1 MGLNF
6 ANFNLEA
13 SLIILLSVVI
23 SITVHEFAHALA
35 ADRIGDDLP
44 RRQGRLTLLP
54 TEHFDPLGF
63 IMICWMS
70 FGGIGLGWGKPVQVN
85 PGAFKHPRRDMILI
99 AAAGPFSNLILATIA
114 GLIIRF
120 GGINLLFD
128 LSSGGGYSLIGHF
141 LVQFMGVNLGLMLFN
156 LIPIPPLDGSKILS
170 NLLPFEQSVRYD
182 RFMGQYGFMLL
193 IGLVFLAPQVL
204 WSIIGPA
211 EASIARVII
220 GPLG

>member
-1 MGLNF
+1 MGFDF
-6 ANFNLEA
+6 ANFDLEA
-13 SLIILLSVVI
+13 SLITLLAVVI
-23 SITVHEFAHALA
+23 SITVHEFAHAFA

-63 IMICWMS
+63 IMIVWMS

-99 AAAGPFSNLILATIA
+99 AAAGPFSNLILAAIT
-114 GLIIRF
+114 GLIIRL
-120 GGINLLFD
+120 GGLEMLVGAD
-128 LSSGGGYSLIGHF
+128 GMTLIGHF
-141 LVQFMGVNLGLMLFN
+141 LIVFLSVNLGLMLFN

-193 IGLVFLAPQVL
+193 IGLVFLAPRVL
-204 WSIIGPA
+204 GMIIGPA
-211 EASIARVII
+211 QAELAALLTGLRLF
-220 GPLG
+220 G

>member
-1 MGLNF
+1 MGFDF
-6 ANFNLEA
+6 ANFDLER
-13 SLIILLSVVI
+13 SLIVLLCVVI
-23 SITVHEFAHALA
+23 SITIHEFAHAFA

-63 IMICWMS
+63 IMIVWMS

-99 AAAGPFSNLILATIA
+99 AAAGPFSNLIQAAIA
-114 GLIIRF
+114 GLIIRL
-120 GGINLLFD
+120 GGLELLVGAD
-128 LSSGGGYSLIGHF
+128 GMTLIGHF
-141 LVQFMGVNLGLMLFN
+141 LIVFLSVNLGLMLFN

-193 IGLVFLAPQVL
+193 IGLVFLAPRVL
-204 WSIIGPA
+204 GMIIGPA
-211 EASIARVII
+211 QAELAALLTGLRLF
-220 GPLG
+220 G